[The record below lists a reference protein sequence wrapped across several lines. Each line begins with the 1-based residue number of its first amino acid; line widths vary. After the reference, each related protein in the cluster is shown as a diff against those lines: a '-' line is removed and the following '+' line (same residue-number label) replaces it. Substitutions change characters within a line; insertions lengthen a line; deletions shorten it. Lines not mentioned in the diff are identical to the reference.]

1 VDFTCLFFLFH
12 GNERIYKS
20 DLTDNEEDWR
30 KATSNRFKSK
40 PFYLRNFPEHLK
52 GKPDGI
58 SRRSVAI
65 KPDLSI
71 LHQSATLNQ
80 SAQDPIIDKSVIPTR
95 IKIGGFSFSEG
106 SGRVSNSPL
115 LPLQFGRNAVKQ
127 PLIFHEDFSL
137 DTMQDLIQAG
147 YTPSGLIWYIQ
158 NFKIA
163 CTRCIS
169 LGHLNIHC
177 KNQIRCMGCLKFGHM
192 KKDCIA
198 PIIPGQS
205 LYPESKEDKNVRA
218 KQDESFNKLVSAK
231 LVVPRIPS
239 SKQTW
244 VKQLGT
250 CFCVRCLMVG
260 TLRSHVHLP
269 RDASSV
275 LDMGILLSDVSW

>member
-1 VDFTCLFFLFH
+1 
-12 GNERIYKS
+12 
-20 DLTDNEEDWR
+20 
-30 KATSNRFKSK
+30 
-40 PFYLRNFPEHLK
+40 
-52 GKPDGI
+52 
-58 SRRSVAI
+58 
-65 KPDLSI
+65 
-71 LHQSATLNQ
+71 
-80 SAQDPIIDKSVIPTR
+80 VIPNR

-244 VKQLGT
+244 VKKLGT

-275 LDMGILLSDVSW
+275 LDMGILLSDVSWLNRNLNKLGELRRCTVYLQILLPI